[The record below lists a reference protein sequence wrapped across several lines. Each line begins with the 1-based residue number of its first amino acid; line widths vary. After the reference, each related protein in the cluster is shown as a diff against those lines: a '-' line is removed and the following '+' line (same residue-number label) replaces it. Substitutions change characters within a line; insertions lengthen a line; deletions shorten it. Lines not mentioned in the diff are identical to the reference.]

1 MPLSESPPPRAR
13 ADSEESAQRT
23 PDTTE
28 TGSQGEVVP
37 SGRSSSDGSAEVFGV
52 VDDTGGE
59 AMSGAEEPAVPS
71 ASADDPPETPRE
83 SGYSRGDVAE
93 ETVGVET
100 VSASVPVAQEASNGD
115 VLERLDL
122 LTSQMAAM
130 QRLFDSR
137 ILHSESEAQ
146 INARLH
152 AELQSLKNDLYG
164 KLVKPILQDV
174 ITVREH
180 LLKVSADRRQNPP
193 AEQVIDLGTFE
204 SFADD
209 LAQVLE
215 DNEVEIR
222 RSTAGAEYEPQ
233 WHQVVGKVD
242 TTDPDAHRTLATATG
257 DAYSF
262 QGRALARQR
271 VTVFDYRAS
280 QIGNTP

>member
-1 MPLSESPPPRAR
+1 MPLSEGPPPRAR
-13 ADSEESAQRT
+13 AGSEESAQRT

-28 TGSQGEVVP
+28 TGSQREVVP
-37 SGRSSSDGSAEVFGV
+37 SGRSSSDGSADVLDV

-59 AMSGAEEPAVPS
+59 AMSGAEQHVVLSAPADS
-71 ASADDPPETPRE
+71 RPETPIDSREPSWIVPEESVVGETGPPVPVPRE
-83 SGYSRGDVAE
+83 SLCSE
-93 ETVGVET
+93 
-100 VSASVPVAQEASNGD
+100 
-115 VLERLDL
+115 VLERLDT
-122 LTSQMAAM
+122 LTGQMAAM
-130 QRLFDSR
+130 QQLFESR
-137 ILHSESEAQ
+137 ILHSESEGQ

-152 AELQSLKNDLYG
+152 AELQSLKNDLYA

-180 LLKVSADRRQNPP
+180 LLKVSAARRLKP
-193 AEQVIDLGTFE
+193 AGEQVIDLGTFE

-215 DNEVEIR
+215 DNDVEIR
-222 RSTAGAEYEPQ
+222 RSTVGAEYEPQ
-233 WHQVVGKVD
+233 WHQAVGRVD
-242 TTDPDAHRTLATATG
+242 TTDPAVHRTLATATG

-280 QIGNTP
+280 QIGSTS